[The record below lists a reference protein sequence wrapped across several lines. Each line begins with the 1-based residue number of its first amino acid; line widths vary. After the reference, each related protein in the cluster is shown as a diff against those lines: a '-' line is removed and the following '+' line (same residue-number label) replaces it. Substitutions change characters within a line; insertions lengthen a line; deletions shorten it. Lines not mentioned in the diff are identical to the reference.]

1 MTGFNLSEWA
11 LNHRSFTWFLMI
23 VSLVAGAISYSSMG
37 REEDPSFSIP
47 IMVVAASMPG
57 ATAEEML
64 TQVTDRIE
72 RKLQELDGLDFT
84 RSVTY
89 PGQTVVYVEMGDRVK
104 NDQLDATWLRVRNM
118 MSDIRGDFPPE
129 FRGFSFNDDFGAVYG
144 NVYAFTADGFSPD
157 EVKTYV
163 EGVRDEVQG
172 LEAAGK
178 VALIGTRDRV
188 VHIEFSA
195 TRLAA
200 LGLDGQAVLGALSAQ
215 NQIVSSGSIQT
226 ANERILIRVSG
237 QFDDVDALAEA
248 PLRIGDVFFT
258 LADVATITEGYD
270 DPPRA
275 LMRYNGAPAIGLQVG
290 MRDGENI
297 LEFGEELDALMAGLA
312 ASLPVGIE
320 MHKVADQPHV
330 VEESVGHFLK
340 ALAEAVLIVLAVS
353 FVSLGMRAGFIVS
366 LSIPLV
372 LALTFVVLEMMG
384 ITLQRISLGALIIAL
399 GLLVDDAM
407 ITIETMISRLE
418 RGEGR
423 ARAASYAWT
432 SIAWPMLTGT
442 LITAAGFIPIGLN
455 ASAAGEYTR
464 SLFWVIFLSLN
475 ISWFVAVMFAPVL
488 GATFLPKNWKHHDPA
503 PGLLRRMF
511 HRLLRFAMRFRW
523 LTIALTLGV
532 FAVSVAGLGKVE
544 QQFFPTGDRPEV
556 VVDVALRQNVSIYAT
571 DAEMRAFEDWLASQD
586 GVEYWTT
593 HVGEGAP
600 RFVLTLEGPTA
611 GPHVGQ
617 IAIMTTGVEAR
628 DRLVAAIGAY
638 SAARVG
644 VEFFAKLIELGP
656 PVGKP
661 VQYRITGPEADVLRD
676 KGRELAALLARDD
689 RLHAI
694 ELNWNEPV
702 RVVRVDL
709 DQARLRQLGLTQ
721 SDVAGVLASLFEGAR
736 VTQLRQDTDLIDV
749 TMRGE
754 AEDRTS
760 LAALENLQFAGSGGV
775 PIPLSSIAT
784 LQWTTEQ
791 PILYQRDRV
800 PEITVKAAILT
811 GDQPATIVEAL
822 AGDIEG
828 FAAALPRGYDIAL
841 GGTVAESADS
851 QAPIIAAVPI
861 MVFIILALTMMQ
873 VQSFRTMFVVMAV
886 APLGIIGVVVSLLV
900 SGAPLG
906 FVAILGV
913 LALIGILIRNSIIL
927 AQAID
932 DLIAAG
938 KSRWDAVFL
947 ASDQRARPILLTA
960 AAASLALI
968 PISRQVFWGPMAYAM
983 MGGII
988 AGTLITLIFA
998 PALYLAVYRVKRED
1012 GPDRAADT

>member
-1 MTGFNLSEWA
+1 MKSFNLSEWA

-23 VSLVAGAISYSSMG
+23 VSLFAGAISYMSMG
-37 REEDPSFSIP
+37 REEDPTFSIP
-47 IMVVAASMPG
+47 TMVVAAQMPG
-57 ATAEEML
+57 ATAEEMQ

-72 RKLQELDGLDFT
+72 RKLQELDGLDVT

-89 PGQTVVYVEMGDRVK
+89 PGQTVVYVDVGDSVK
-104 NDQLDATWLRVRNM
+104 NAELDAAWQRVRNLM
-118 MSDIRGDFPPE
+118 ADIQGDFPPE
-129 FRGFSFNDDFGAVYG
+129 FKGFTFNDDFSAVYG
-144 NVYAFTADGFSPD
+144 NVYAFTADGYSPD

-163 EGVRDEVQG
+163 EDIRDEVQK
-172 LEAAGK
+172 LDAAGK
-178 VALIGTRDRV
+178 VDLIGTRDRV

-200 LGLDGQAVLGALSAQ
+200 LGLNGQLVLAAVAAQ
-215 NQIVSSGSIQT
+215 NEIVSSGSIQT
-226 ANERILIRVSG
+226 GNERILIRVSG
-237 QFDDVDALAEA
+237 PFNGVDALAEA

-258 LADVATITEGYD
+258 IGDIATITEGYE
-270 DPPRA
+270 DPPA
-275 LMRYNGAPAIGLQVG
+275 SLMRYNGAPAIGLKVG

-297 LEFGEELDALMAGLA
+297 LEFGAELDALMDELVTD
-312 ASLPVGIE
+312 LPIGIE
-320 MHKVADQPHV
+320 VHKIADQPHV
-330 VEESVGHFLK
+330 VEESVGHFLR

-353 FVSLGMRAGFIVS
+353 FVSLGMRAGFIVT
-366 LSIPLV
+366 LTIPLV
-372 LALTFVVLEMMG
+372 LALTFVVLEIMG

-418 RGEGR
+418 LGEGR
-423 ARAASYAWT
+423 SKAASFAWT

-455 ASAAGEYTR
+455 SSAAGEYTR
-464 SLFWVIFLSLN
+464 SLFWVIFLSLI

-511 HRLLRFAMRFRW
+511 HRLLRLAMRFRW
-523 LTIALTLGV
+523 LTILLTLAI
-532 FAVSVAGLGKVE
+532 FAVSVVGLGKVE
-544 QQFFPTGDRPEV
+544 QQFFPSGDRPEV
-556 VVDVALRQNVSIYAT
+556 VVDVTLRQNVSIYAT
-571 DAEMRAFEDWLASQD
+571 DAEMQAFEDWLAEQE
-586 GVEYWTT
+586 GVEYWTSY
-593 HVGEGAP
+593 VGEGAP
-600 RFVLTLEGPTA
+600 RYVLTLQGPTA

-617 IAIMTTGVEAR
+617 ITIMTTDLETR
-628 DRLVAAIGAY
+628 DRLAADIATY
-638 SAARVG
+638 SDSRVG
-644 VEFFAKLIELGP
+644 VEFFAKFIEMGP

-661 VQYRITGPEADVLRD
+661 VQYRITGPDADVLRD
-676 KGRELAALLARDD
+676 TGRELAALLATDD

-721 SDVAGVLASLFEGAR
+721 SDVAGVLASLFEGTG
-736 VTQLRQDTDLIDV
+736 VTKLRQGRDLIDV
-749 TMRGE
+749 LMRGE

-760 LAALENLQFAGSGGV
+760 LAALGNLQFASAAGV

-784 LQWTTEQ
+784 LEWTTEQ
-791 PILYQRDRV
+791 PILHQRNRV
-800 PEITVKAAILT
+800 PEITASAGIVT
-811 GDQPATIVEAL
+811 DDQPATIVADLTDE
-822 AGDIEG
+822 I
-828 FAAALPRGYDIAL
+828 AAFSAELPRGYEVAV
-841 GGTVAESADS
+841 GGAVEESADS
-851 QAPIIAAVPI
+851 QAPILAAVPI
-861 MVFIILALTMMQ
+861 MIFIILLLTMLQ
-873 VQSFRTMFVVMAV
+873 AQSFRTMFVVIAV
-886 APLGIIGVVVSLLV
+886 APLGLIGVVAALLA

-913 LALIGILIRNSIIL
+913 LALMGILIRNAIIL

-968 PISRQVFWGPMAYAM
+968 PISRQIFWGPMAYAM

-988 AGTLITLIFA
+988 VGTLITLIFA
-998 PALYLAVYRVKRED
+998 PALYVAVYRVRPLE
-1012 GPDRAADT
+1012 GPEA

>member
-1 MTGFNLSEWA
+1 MKSFNLSEWA

-23 VSLVAGAISYSSMG
+23 VSLFAGAMSYMSMG
-37 REEDPSFSIP
+37 REEDPPFSIP
-47 IMVVAASMPG
+47 TMVVAAAMPG
-57 ATAEEML
+57 ATAEEMQ

-72 RKLQELDGLDFT
+72 RKLQELDGLDVT

-89 PGQTVVYVEMGDRVK
+89 PGQTVVYVDVGDSVK
-104 NDQLDATWLRVRNM
+104 NAEIDAAWQRVRNM
-118 MSDIRGDFPPE
+118 MADIRGDFTPE
-129 FRGFSFNDDFGAVYG
+129 FKGFTFNDDFGAVYG
-144 NVYAFTADGFSPD
+144 NVYAFTSDGFSPD

-163 EGVRDEVQG
+163 EDIRDEVQK
-172 LEAAGK
+172 LDAAGK
-178 VALIGTRDRV
+178 VDLIGTRERV

-200 LGLDGQAVLGALSAQ
+200 LGLNGQSVLAALAAQ
-215 NQIVSSGSIQT
+215 NQIVPSGSIQT
-226 ANERILIRVSG
+226 GNERILIRVSG
-237 QFDDVDALAEA
+237 QFEDVEALAEA

-258 LADVATITEGYD
+258 LTDVATITEGYE
-270 DPPRA
+270 DPPA
-275 LMRYNGAPAIGLQVG
+275 SLMRYNGEPAIGLKVG

-297 LEFGEELDALMAGLA
+297 LEFGQALDTLMSDLVTEL
-312 ASLPVGIE
+312 PIGIE
-320 MHKVADQPHV
+320 LHKIADQPHV
-330 VEESVGHFLK
+330 VDESVGHFLR
-340 ALAEAVLIVLAVS
+340 ALVEAVLIVLAVS
-353 FVSLGMRAGFIVS
+353 FISLGMRAGFIVS

-372 LALTFVVLEMMG
+372 LALTFVVLELMG

-423 ARAASYAWT
+423 AKAASYAWT

-455 ASAAGEYTR
+455 GSAAGEYTR

-503 PGLLRRMF
+503 PGILRRMF
-511 HRLLRFAMRFRW
+511 HRILRFAMRFRW
-523 LTIALTLGV
+523 LTIALTLAA

-556 VVDVALRQNVSIYAT
+556 VVDVSLRQNVSIYAT
-571 DAEMRAFEDWLASQD
+571 DAEMKAFEDWLGD
-586 GVEYWTT
+586 REGVEFWTT
-593 HVGEGAP
+593 YVGTGAP
-600 RFVLTLEGPTA
+600 RFVLTLQGPTA

-617 IAIMTTGVEAR
+617 IVINTTGVEAR
-628 DRLVAAIGAY
+628 DRLAKDIAAY
-638 SAARVG
+638 SDSRVG
-644 VEFFAKLIELGP
+644 VEFFAKYIELGP

-661 VQYRITGPEADVLRD
+661 VQYRITGPDAGVLRD
-676 KGRELAALLARDD
+676 KGRELAAVLAADD

-721 SDVAGVLASLFEGAR
+721 SDVAGVLASLFEGTGITA
-736 VTQLRQDTDLIDV
+736 LRQGRDLIEV
-749 TMRGE
+749 LMRGE
-754 AEDRTS
+754 ADDRTS
-760 LAALENLQFAGSGGV
+760 LSSLGNLQFAGVGGV

-784 LQWTTEQ
+784 LEWTTEQ
-791 PILYQRDRV
+791 PILHQRNRV
-800 PEITVKAAILT
+800 PEITVSAAIAT
-811 GDQPATIVEAL
+811 SDQPATIVEDL
-822 AGDIEG
+822 TDDI
-828 FAAALPRGYDIAL
+828 AAFGAELPRGFEVAV
-841 GGTVAESADS
+841 GGAVEESADS
-851 QAPIIAAVPI
+851 QAPIVAAVPI
-861 MVFIILALTMMQ
+861 MLLIILFLAMLQ

-886 APLGIIGVVVSLLV
+886 APLGLIGVVVALLA

-913 LALIGILIRNSIIL
+913 LALMGILIRNAIIL

-938 KSRWDAVFL
+938 KSRWEAVFL

-988 AGTLITLIFA
+988 VGTLITLIFA
-998 PALYLAVYRVKRED
+998 PALYVAVYRVKPE
-1012 GPDRAADT
+1012 GRAEK

>member
-1 MTGFNLSEWA
+1 MKSFNLSDWA
-11 LNHRSFTWFLMI
+11 LAHRSFTWFLMI
-23 VSLVAGAISYSSMG
+23 VSMIAGAISYASMG
-37 REEDPSFSIP
+37 REEDPSFTIP
-47 IMVVAASMPG
+47 TMVVAASMPG

-72 RKLQELDGLDFT
+72 RKLQELDGLDIT

-89 PGQTVVYVEMGDRVK
+89 PGQTVVYVDLGDDVSG
-104 NDQLDATWLRVRNM
+104 DEIDARWIRVRNL
-118 MSDIRGDFPPE
+118 MSDIRGDFPQE
-129 FRGFSFNDDFGAVYG
+129 FKGFSFNDDFGDVFG
-144 NVYAFTADGFSPD
+144 NVFVFTADGFSPD
-157 EVKTYV
+157 EVKTYA
-163 EGVRDEVQG
+163 ERVRDKVQT
-172 LEAAGK
+172 LDAAGK
-178 VALIGTRDRV
+178 VDLIGTRDRV

-200 LGLDGQAVLGALSAQ
+200 LGLDGQSVLQALAVQ

-237 QFDDVDALAEA
+237 QFDDVEALANA
-248 PLRIGDVFFT
+248 PLRIGGVFFT
-258 LADVATITEGYD
+258 LADVAKVTEGYD
-270 DPPRA
+270 DPPQS
-275 LMRYNGAPAIGLQVG
+275 LVRYNGKEAIGLIVG
-290 MRDGENI
+290 MRKGENI
-297 LEFGEELDALMAGLA
+297 LKFGEELDAMMEQLETGL
-312 ASLPVGIE
+312 PIGIE
-320 MHKVADQPHV
+320 IHKVADQPKV
-330 VEESVGHFLK
+330 VEESVGHFLQ
-340 ALAEAVLIVLAVS
+340 ALAEAVVIVLAVS
-353 FVSLGMRAGFIVS
+353 FVSLGVRAGFVVS
-366 LSIPLV
+366 LAIPLV
-372 LALTFVVLEMMG
+372 LALTFVVLDIMG

-418 RGEGR
+418 LGDNRR
-423 ARAASYAWT
+423 KAASHAWT
-432 SIAWPMLTGT
+432 SIAWPMLSGT

-455 ASAAGEYTR
+455 GSAAGEYTI
-464 SLFWVIFLSLN
+464 SLFYVIGISLL

-503 PGLLRRMF
+503 PGPLRRLF
-511 HRLLRFAMRFRW
+511 HVMLRFAMRFRY
-523 LTIALTLGV
+523 LTIALTIGI
-532 FAVSVAGLGKVE
+532 FAVSVVGLGKVE
-544 QQFFPTGDRPEV
+544 QQFFPTSDRPEV
-556 VVDVALRQNVSIYAT
+556 VVDVSLRQNVSFFAT
-571 DAEMRAFEDWLASQD
+571 DAEMAAFDDWLSQQE

-593 HVGEGAP
+593 YVGDGAP
-600 RFVLTLEGPTA
+600 RFVLTLQGPTA

-617 IAIMTTGVEAR
+617 VVIMTTGAEAR
-628 DRLVAAIGAY
+628 DRLAKAIADY
-638 SAARVG
+638 SDQRLG
-644 VEFFAKLIELGP
+644 VEFFAKFIELGP

-661 VQYRITGPEADVLRD
+661 VQYRITGPDADVLRD
-676 KGRELAALLARDD
+676 RGRDLAAVLAGDD
-689 RLHAI
+689 RLHSI
-694 ELNWNEPV
+694 SLDWNEPV
-702 RVVRVDL
+702 RVVRVNL

-721 SDVAGVLASLFEGAR
+721 SDVAGVLASLFEGSR
-736 VTQLRQDTDLIDV
+736 VTQLRQGRDLVDV
-749 TMRGE
+749 LMRGE

-760 LAALENLQFAGSGGV
+760 LAALQNLQFAGARGV

-784 LQWTTEQ
+784 LEWVTEQ
-791 PILYQRDRV
+791 PILYQRNRE
-800 PEITVKAAILT
+800 PAITVSAAILT
-811 GDQPATIVEAL
+811 EDQPATIVEAL
-822 AGDIEG
+822 ADDI
-828 FAAALPRGYDIAL
+828 AAFQDSLPRGFDVAV

-851 QAPIIAAVPI
+851 QAPIMAAVPI
-861 MVFIILALTMMQ
+861 MVFIILLLTMMQ

-886 APLGIIGVVVSLLV
+886 APLGLIGVVASLLV

-906 FVAILGV
+906 FVAFLGV

-932 DLIAAG
+932 DLIAEG

-998 PALYLAVYRVKRED
+998 PALYVAVYRVRPTDK
-1012 GPDRAADT
+1012 GAS